1 MTGVFLRAGQLNRL
15 VSIQQ
20 RVTALDSFGAQPQ
33 TWIEIKKVY
42 AYIEALG
49 GSERAAAESVSTDVS
64 HKFTVR
70 YDAIF
75 TDPKVAAAYRIVYA
89 NRIFDI
95 QACLNADEANR
106 IVELLAMEGMTLG

>member
-15 VSIQQ
+15 VSVQQ
-20 RVTALDSFGAQPQ
+20 RATALDSFGAQPQ
-33 TWIEIKKVY
+33 TWVEIKQVY
-42 AYIEALG
+42 AYIEALSG
-49 GSERAAAESVSTDVS
+49 AERAVAESVSTDVS

-75 TDPKVAAAYRIVYA
+75 ADPRVAAAYRIVYN

-95 QACLNADEANR
+95 QAVLNEDEANR